1 MELEGFLTGS
11 MPFLRWLV
19 DWYNSRPALPL
30 SDVVSEA
37 GGADRVAV
45 MAVDVTCGFCF
56 AGPLYSERVS
66 RIVGP
71 ISELFVLAY
80 SLGVR
85 HFILPQDTHSESAV
99 EFGSFPAHCMD
110 GSGESE
116 TVPELRNLPFSE
128 RFLVIK
134 KDSISSAI
142 ETELDGWLSGH
153 PQVRTFLVVGDCTDL
168 CVHQLAMHLR
178 LRANALEL
186 RDVRVVVP
194 INGVETF
201 DIPVDSAEEI
211 GTMPHSGDLLNLVFL
226 YNMAENGVN
235 VVARLS
241 SHGSG

>member
-1 MELEGFLTGS
+1 VELDGLLTGS
-11 MPFLRWLV
+11 KPFLAWLV
-19 DWYNSRPALPL
+19 DWYNCRPALRL
-30 SDVVSEA
+30 AEVVSEA

-45 MAVDVTCGFCF
+45 TAVDVTCGFCS

-71 ISELFVLAY
+71 ISELFVRAY

-99 EFGSFPAHCMD
+99 EFESFPVHCVD

-128 RFLVIK
+128 RFRIIK

-142 ETELDGWLSGH
+142 ETELDGWLSDH
-153 PQVRTFLVVGDCTDL
+153 PDVRTFLVVGDCTDL

-178 LRANALEL
+178 LRANALNM

-194 INGVETF
+194 INCVETF
-201 DIPVDSAEEI
+201 DIPVDMAEEI
-211 GTMPHSGDLLNLVFL
+211 ETMPHPGDLLHLVFL
-226 YNMAENGVN
+226 YHMAENGVN

-241 SHGSG
+241 